1 MVTGVDA
8 SAGTPIAQVIGGNAR
23 RIRVEV
29 LRTTQVAVAD
39 ACVRVGLGW
48 GFRRVAQLEA
58 GQVAASL
65 PTLFLLAA
73 ALDSLTTPPMA
84 VTVVDLIAHDGRVHL
99 APGTEV
105 PGPTLVGVLRGGRAQ
120 NLLPFASP
128 FEDPGTDARVRERAR
143 VDYGRADARVARELG
158 IGQDAMV
165 AATAALWGQGLEV
178 ERNHRA
184 AETGTTSRV
193 GLARIT
199 AALRDEL
206 RSHLGRCGVHSAS
219 CGENSADLLE

>member
-1 MVTGVDA
+1 MN
-8 SAGTPIAQVIGGNAR
+8 SPPSTPIAQVIGGNAR

-48 GFRRVAQLEA
+48 GFRRVAQLES

-73 ALDSLTTPPMA
+73 ALDSLTPPQRPI
-84 VTVVDLIAHDGRVHL
+84 TVADLISHDGSVHL
-99 APGTEV
+99 APGIDV
-105 PGPTLVGVLRGGRAQ
+105 PGSTLVGVIRGGRAQ
-120 NLLPFASP
+120 NLLPFANP
-128 FEDPGTDARVRERAR
+128 FEDPGTDTDTRVRERAR
-143 VDYGRADARVARELG
+143 AGYGRADARVARELG
-158 IGQDAMV
+158 LNQGAMV
-165 AATAALWGQGLEV
+165 AATAELWGHGLEV
-178 ERNHRA
+178 ERNRRA

-199 AALRDEL
+199 ATLRDEL
-206 RSHLGRCGVHSAS
+206 LRGTTAS
-219 CGENSADLLE
+219 ETL